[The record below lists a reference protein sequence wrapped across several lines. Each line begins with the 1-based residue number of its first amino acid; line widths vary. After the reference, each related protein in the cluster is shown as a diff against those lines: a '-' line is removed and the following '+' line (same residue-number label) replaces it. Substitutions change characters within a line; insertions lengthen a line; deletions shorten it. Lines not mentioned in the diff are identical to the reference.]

1 MASRLYHCAPF
12 FEVSIRDS
20 LPEKSGKRVQRFL
33 LVHLHLLQS
42 IPLFDK
48 KEQDQVDQKWKIS
61 ERPKR
66 KNRYIPYLLCQKF
79 GEFIIC
85 YFGCLR
91 ARLILVS

>member
-66 KNRYIPYLLCQKF
+66 KIGTFPTRCAKNLGNSSFAISV
-79 GEFIIC
+79 
-85 YFGCLR
+85 
-91 ARLILVS
+91 A